1 MFNLIN
7 GSNHAWPT
15 RKPWLNQAYN
25 ASEVGILT
33 RFTRKPWLNQAYQ
46 AFEVENFNQ
55 AHHESRVIPD

>member
-25 ASEVGILT
+25 ASEVGD
-33 RFTRKPWLNQAYQ
+33 
-46 AFEVENFNQ
+46 FNQ
-55 AHHESRVIPD
+55 IYQKTLVKPGLRTRLLRWKISTRPTTKAG